1 MHPDSATAY
10 KSKETVKHKHEMKN
24 TIGVVISFKV
34 VTPACMMAKFNDQDI
49 KQSLLDWEN
58 MIIN

>member
-10 KSKETVKHKHEMKN
+10 KNKETVKHKHEMKN

-49 KQSLLDWEN
+49 KQSLLD
-58 MIIN
+58 